1 MLRIPSRATAAAVVA
16 ALALTACGDNGGDGA
31 ADEGAASAGG
41 DADVSVVGLD
51 TLEWDTETLEAEAGE
66 IVVELT
72 CEDAVNH
79 NFVIDETDE
88 EVAECAPG
96 ETVTGTVE
104 LEAGEYTYVCTVPGH
119 ESRMRGTLTVN

>member
-1 MLRIPSRATAAAVVA
+1 MLRLRSRAMLVAAATA
-16 ALALTACGDNGGDGA
+16 IALTACG
-31 ADEGAASAGG
+31 G
-41 DADVSVVGLD
+41 DADDGGDDNGAAAGGGDSDIAVVGLD

-66 IVVELT
+66 ITVELT

-96 ETVTGTVE
+96 ETVEGTVE

-119 ESRMRGTLTVN
+119 ESRMRGTLTVS

>member
-1 MLRIPSRATAAAVVA
+1 MLRFPSRAMLVAAAA
-16 ALALTACGDNGGDGA
+16 AMALTACGGDNGDGDDNGA
-31 ADEGAASAGG
+31 ATGGG
-41 DADVSVVGLD
+41 DSDITVVGLD

-66 IVVELT
+66 ITVELT

-96 ETVTGTVE
+96 ETVEGTVE

-119 ESRMRGTLTVN
+119 ESRMRGTLTVS

>member
-1 MLRIPSRATAAAVVA
+1 MLRFPSRAMLVAAAA
-16 ALALTACGDNGGDGA
+16 AMALTACGGDNGDGDDNGA
-31 ADEGAASAGG
+31 ATGGG
-41 DADVSVVGLD
+41 DSDIAVVGLD

-66 IVVELT
+66 ITVELT

-96 ETVTGTVE
+96 ETVEGTVE

-119 ESRMRGTLTVN
+119 ESRMRGTLTVS

>member
-1 MLRIPSRATAAAVVA
+1 MLRTPSRSLLLAITAT
-16 ALALTACGDNGGDGA
+16 LALSACGGDDGDNGDDG
-31 ADEGAASAGG
+31 GTAGG
-41 DADVSVVGLD
+41 DGDIAVVGLD

-66 IVVELT
+66 ITVELT

-96 ETVTGTVE
+96 ETVEGTVE
-104 LEAGEYTYVCTVPGH
+104 LDAGEYTYVCTVPGH
-119 ESRMRGTLTVN
+119 ESRMRGTLTVS

>member
-1 MLRIPSRATAAAVVA
+1 MLRIPSRATAVAAVA
-16 ALALTACGDNGGDGA
+16 AIALTACGGNGGDEGPDEAGA
-31 ADEGAASAGG
+31 TGGG
-41 DADVSVVGLD
+41 DADVAVVGLD
-51 TLEWDTETLEAEAGE
+51 TLEWDTEELEAEAGE

-79 NFVIDETDE
+79 NFVIDESDE

-104 LEAGEYTYVCTVPGH
+104 LEAGEYTYVCTVLGH
-119 ESRMRGTLTVN
+119 ESRMRGTLTVS

>member
-1 MLRIPSRATAAAVVA
+1 MLRIPSRATAVAAVA
-16 ALALTACGDNGGDGA
+16 AISLTACGGNGGDEGPDEAGA
-31 ADEGAASAGG
+31 TGGG
-41 DADVSVVGLD
+41 DADVAVVGLD
-51 TLEWDTETLEAEAGE
+51 TLEWDTEELEAEAGE

-79 NFVIDETDE
+79 NFVIDESDE